1 MKKKTSTKTTKSTKT
16 IETPAPVF
24 KGVIVNPFTGLPKT
38 YTNEADFQKAQLPYK
53 FKTVIEN
60 AITSGTF
67 SVMGGND
74 VNGLINLCGFIANRG
89 MIITY
94 RDGDKSIHC
103 TDIENVPSE
112 EFIADFGAI
121 YDDKGKSPEVA
132 LYNAVRELDKL
143 FVRPHVR
150 NIRKYITKW
159 DLYTS
164 TINNVITHDYRNKNT
179 ENVTGKSWMSLNI
192 DIQFKSEMIRNDF
205 IEFINDFPQIQYN
218 DKVIVRKVSSYRK

>member
-1 MKKKTSTKTTKSTKT
+1 MKKKTSKKSTKT

-38 YTNEADFQKAQLPYK
+38 YTNEEDFQKAQLPYN
-53 FKTVIEN
+53 FRMLIEN
-60 AITSGTF
+60 ISIGNF
-67 SVMGGND
+67 SSMD
-74 VNGLINLCGFIANRG
+74 SDIIGLINLYDFIASRG

-103 TDIENVPSE
+103 TDIENVPTE
-112 EFIADFGAI
+112 EFIAALGAI

-132 LYNAVRELDKL
+132 LNNAVRELDKL
-143 FVRPHVR
+143 FVRPYVR

-179 ENVTGKSWMSLNI
+179 ENITGKSWMSLNI

-205 IEFINDFPQIQYN
+205 IEFVNCFPNIRYN
-218 DKVIVRKVSSYRK
+218 DKVIIRKVSSYRK

>member
-1 MKKKTSTKTTKSTKT
+1 MKKKTSKKSTKT

-24 KGVIVNPFTGLPKT
+24 KGVIVNPDTGLSKT
-38 YTNEADFQKAQLPYK
+38 YTNEEDFQKAQLPYN
-53 FKTVIEN
+53 FRMLIEN
-60 AITSGTF
+60 ISIANF
-67 SVMGGND
+67 SSMDSD
-74 VNGLINLCGFIANRG
+74 VNGLINLCDFIAGRG

-103 TDIENVPSE
+103 TDIENVPTE
-112 EFIADFGAI
+112 EFIADFGAM
-121 YDDKGKSPEVA
+121 YDDTETSPEVA
-132 LYNAVRELDKL
+132 LNNTIRELDKR
-143 FVRPHVR
+143 FVRPHIR

-179 ENVTGKSWMSLNI
+179 ENITGKSWMSLNI
-192 DIQFKSEMIRNDF
+192 DIQFKSEIIRNDF
-205 IEFINDFPQIQYN
+205 VEFINCFPQMTYN

>member
-1 MKKKTSTKTTKSTKT
+1 MKRKTSKKSTKT
-16 IETPAPVF
+16 IETPVPVF
-24 KGVIVNPFTGLPKT
+24 KGVIVNPVTGLPKT
-38 YTNEADFQKAQLPYK
+38 YTNEEDFQKAQLPYK
-53 FKTVIEN
+53 FKMLIDN

-67 SVMGGND
+67 SVMDGND
-74 VNGLINLCGFIANRG
+74 VNGLINLCDFIADRG

-103 TDIENVPSE
+103 TDIENVPTE
-112 EFIADFGAI
+112 EFIADFGAM
-121 YDDKGKSPEVA
+121 YDDSETSPEVA
-132 LYNAVRELDKL
+132 LNNTIRDLDKL
-143 FVRPHVR
+143 FVRRHVR

-179 ENVTGKSWMSLNI
+179 ENVTDKSWMSLNI

-205 IEFINDFPQIQYN
+205 VEFISNFPQMKYG
-218 DKVIVRKVSSYRK
+218 DKIIVRKVSSYRK

>member
-1 MKKKTSTKTTKSTKT
+1 MKKKTSKKSTKT

-24 KGVIVNPFTGLPKT
+24 KGVIVNPFTGRPKT
-38 YTNEADFQKAQLPYK
+38 YTNEADFENAQLPYK

-67 SVMGGND
+67 SVMDGND
-74 VNGLINLCGFIANRG
+74 VNGLINLCCFIADRG

-103 TDIENVPSE
+103 TDIENVPTE
-112 EFIADFGAI
+112 EFIANFGAM
-121 YDDKGKSPEVA
+121 YDDTETSPEVA
-132 LYNAVRELDKL
+132 LNNTIRDLDKR
-143 FVRPHVR
+143 FVRRHVR

-205 IEFINDFPQIQYN
+205 VDFINCFPQIKYN
-218 DKVIVRKVSSYRK
+218 DKVIIRKVSSYRK

>member
-38 YTNEADFQKAQLPYK
+38 YTNEADFQNAQLPYN
-53 FKTVIEN
+53 FKMLIEN
-60 AITSGTF
+60 IYT
-67 SVMGGND
+67 GNILHMNSSE
-74 VNGLINLCGFIANRG
+74 VNGLIDLCGFIANRG

-103 TDIENVPSE
+103 TDIENVPTE
-112 EFIADFGAI
+112 EFIANFGAM

-132 LYNAVRELDKL
+132 LNNTVRELDKL
-143 FVRPHVR
+143 FVRPCVR

-205 IEFINDFPQIQYN
+205 IEFINRFPLEYN
-218 DKVIVRKVSSYRK
+218 DKVIVRKISSYRK

>member
-1 MKKKTSTKTTKSTKT
+1 MKKKTSKKSTKT
-16 IETPAPVF
+16 IETPAPAF

-38 YTNEADFQKAQLPYK
+38 YTNEADFQKAQLPYN
-53 FKTVIEN
+53 FKMLIEN
-60 AITSGTF
+60 IYTGDISFMDSET
-67 SVMGGND
+67 
-74 VNGLINLCGFIANRG
+74 NGLIDLCNFIVNRG

-121 YDDKGKSPEVA
+121 YDDKGKSPDVA
-132 LYNAVRELDKL
+132 LNNAVRELDKM
-143 FVRPHVR
+143 FVRPSVR

-179 ENVTGKSWMSLNI
+179 ENITGKSWMSLNI

-205 IEFINDFPQIQYN
+205 IEFISCFPLEYN
-218 DKVIVRKVSSYRK
+218 DKVIIRKVSSYRK

>member
-1 MKKKTSTKTTKSTKT
+1 MTKKTSKKSTKT

-24 KGVIVNPFTGLPKT
+24 KGVIDNPFTGLPKT
-38 YTNEADFQKAQLPYK
+38 YTNEEDFQKAQLPYN
-53 FKTVIEN
+53 FRMLIEN
-60 AITSGTF
+60 ISIGNF
-67 SVMGGND
+67 SSMD
-74 VNGLINLCGFIANRG
+74 SDIIGLINLYDFIASRG

-103 TDIENVPSE
+103 TDIENVPTE
-112 EFIADFGAI
+112 EFIAALGAI

-132 LYNAVRELDKL
+132 LNNAVRELDKL
-143 FVRPHVR
+143 FVRPYVR

-179 ENVTGKSWMSLNI
+179 ENITGKSWMSLNI

-205 IEFINDFPQIQYN
+205 IEFVNCFPQMKYN
-218 DKVIVRKVSSYRK
+218 DKVIIRKVSSYRK